1 MILCDGEG
9 FLRGRRGRGRGMAD
23 MRGEYFEFVL

>member
-9 FLRGRRGRGRGMAD
+9 FLRGGRGRGMAD